1 MKVPVKKRKGERL
14 IDTAKLEAF
23 WKAAKTGERIGGYV
37 FAIKGG
43 KGGVAPWYVGKT
55 ESDFEHDCF
64 TDDKIAQ
71 YQEALTRYK
80 TGTALLF
87 FVIAPRSD
95 TAPHK
100 IAELERFL
108 IETAWAANPE
118 LLNQNGK
125 KELTW
130 AIPGVTKSAGKGAAP
145 KPVKNLRKALRLE
158 APKVKPEGLTVGAG
172 RRRAG
177 RRLSTISADNL
188 VDKEIDA
195 GPYRKNARAHQN
207 GANAQSAIISQPT
220 GASTP
225 RRTKRKNVDQSYTST
240 PSGSPGSESRKRS
253 RTQRSS

>member
-1 MKVPVKKRKGERL
+1 MAAQAQDKTSNALTNFAVKGPIKVPVKKRKGERL

-23 WKAAKTGERIGGYV
+23 WKAAKTGERIGGYI

-55 ESDFEHDCF
+55 DTDFGHSCF

-71 YQEALTRYK
+71 YQEALAHYK

-95 TAPHK
+95 TAPQK
-100 IAELERFL
+100 IAEIEQFL

-125 KELTW
+125 KDLTW

-145 KPVKNLRKALRLE
+145 KPVKDLRKTLGLE
-158 APKVKPEGLTVGAG
+158 APKAKPEGL
-172 RRRAG
+172 
-177 RRLSTISADNL
+177 
-188 VDKEIDA
+188 
-195 GPYRKNARAHQN
+195 
-207 GANAQSAIISQPT
+207 
-220 GASTP
+220 
-225 RRTKRKNVDQSYTST
+225 
-240 PSGSPGSESRKRS
+240 
-253 RTQRSS
+253 